1 MAQHGLEIRDS
12 LGRVIFDT
20 TTSLMRVVQVIEI
33 TGAQT
38 SGSYT
43 IPNFYNNQVVTIFS
57 DTGYVL
63 SGGSVGSL
71 HPPVITVQGNVVN
84 WQYNVPQNRRI
95 AGRIVVG
102 LV

>member
-33 TGAQT
+33 NGVQA

-43 IPNFYNNQVVTIFS
+43 IPNFYNNQVVTIFG

-63 SGGSVGSL
+63 SGGAVGSL
-71 HPPVITVQGNVVN
+71 HQPVITVQGNVVN